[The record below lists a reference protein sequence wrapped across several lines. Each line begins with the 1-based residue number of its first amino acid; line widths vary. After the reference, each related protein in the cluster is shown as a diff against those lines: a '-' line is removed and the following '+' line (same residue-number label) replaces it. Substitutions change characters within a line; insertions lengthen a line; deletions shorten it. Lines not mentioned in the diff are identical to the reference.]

1 MSSAQVDEA
10 WRALLEETLPAD
22 KREALQESYDAETDP
37 QTRYNMLL
45 EFSSYLRQ
53 VSHRAP
59 AQALSLCKSTQS
71 GLTTHPCHP
80 CLECS
85 QTATN
90 HTMGGGDGSEDP
102 YAVPRRG
109 GVDARARGPQSRR
122 RAKLRS
128 RRTARPHG
136 DPHRLSHRDGLLA
149 SRRVERASVA
159 SDAIVDQSWP
169 GHAVCADAIVD
180 QSGPG
185 HAVCTSASGGDRH
198 RGPIPF
204 DKPGR
209 DTTVPFVHATECDQ
223 PGSNDFASA
232 CAEATIR
239 SEFRV

>member
-109 GVDARARGPQSRR
+109 GVDAPPGFG
-122 RAKLRS
+122 
-128 RRTARPHG
+128 RPREIYDDDDTSLCWEIVRVLLIVG
-136 DPHRLSHRDGLLA
+136 AILGAVIGGAWWLSKSLEAGSPEALTINDGRELQ
-149 SRRVERASVA
+149 
-159 SDAIVDQSWP
+159 D
-169 GHAVCADAIVD
+169 
-180 QSGPG
+180 
-185 HAVCTSASGGDRH
+185 
-198 RGPIPF
+198 
-204 DKPGR
+204 
-209 DTTVPFVHATECDQ
+209 
-223 PGSNDFASA
+223 
-232 CAEATIR
+232 
-239 SEFRV
+239 SEHE